1 MPLGGDRYLKAGLNM
16 GDGGTKITDKSS
28 NLPPRAAQRGSGSGT
43 GPEPHPVVSDHPGPE
58 VYVVPRAMRSL

>member
-1 MPLGGDRYLKAGLNM
+1 M

-28 NLPPRAAQRGSGSGT
+28 NLPPRAAQRGLGSGT
-43 GPEPHPVVSDHPGPE
+43 GTEPHPVVSDHPGPE